1 MKECEDVMQVYV
13 KAMWEICL
21 YFNNTNEQKL
31 SPKYVM
37 QVYVKHMISQEGKF
51 LQVFYSG

>member
-1 MKECEDVMQVYV
+1 MQVYV